1 MNVSFLVSTSQA
13 GDLSFSE
20 EKRKKLK
27 LNIHFTVP
35 DEFQYDPV
43 SKSYGDVTRRPEV
56 KSSTIEFIAPSEY
69 MVSGWIRKSME
80 LGLWDCNGFDV

>member
-1 MNVSFLVSTSQA
+1 MIYF
-13 GDLSFSE
+13 
-20 EKRKKLK
+20 
-27 LNIHFTVP
+27 IVP

-69 MVSGWIRKSME
+69 MVSTFKE
-80 LGLWDCNGFDV
+80 HLKGLQEI

>member
-1 MNVSFLVSTSQA
+1 MTTNFNL
-13 GDLSFSE
+13 
-20 EKRKKLK
+20 
-27 LNIHFTVP
+27 FTNYYNKILVP

-69 MVSGWIRKSME
+69 MV
-80 LGLWDCNGFDV
+80 N

>member
-1 MNVSFLVSTSQA
+1 M
-13 GDLSFSE
+13 
-20 EKRKKLK
+20 
-27 LNIHFTVP
+27 P

-69 MVSGWIRKSME
+69 MVNVYFE
-80 LGLWDCNGFDV
+80 LYFERINKN

>member
-1 MNVSFLVSTSQA
+1 MNVSRRSELENFR
-13 GDLSFSE
+13 SFCADDV
-20 EKRKKLK
+20 KCTFYLC
-27 LNIHFTVP
+27 FATVP

-69 MVSGWIRKSME
+69 MV
-80 LGLWDCNGFDV
+80 N

>member
-1 MNVSFLVSTSQA
+1 MNVSDWLWPRIAISKNVI
-13 GDLSFSE
+13 DLF
-20 EKRKKLK
+20 KL
-27 LNIHFTVP
+27 LLLFVIIVP

-69 MVSGWIRKSME
+69 MVCLRNHLSQLLII
-80 LGLWDCNGFDV
+80 LILD

>member
-1 MNVSFLVSTSQA
+1 M
-13 GDLSFSE
+13 LSLS
-20 EKRKKLK
+20 L
-27 LNIHFTVP
+27 IHYFYKTVP

-69 MVSGWIRKSME
+69 MVS
-80 LGLWDCNGFDV
+80 